1 MDQKQ
6 FISAMSQIAEEKGIS
21 QEQIVET
28 LEMAIAAAY
37 KKDYGKKGQNIKV
50 KFDMKTGEIKVFQVF
65 LVVDKSML
73 REDAPITEEE
83 AEFEKEEEITEDK
96 KIRFNPYKYIMVE
109 DAQKIKKG
117 AKAGDEIQTKLET
130 HTDFGRIAAQT
141 AKQVIIQRLR
151 EAEREVVFEEYK
163 DKEGEVVSAIVQR
176 IEGRNIFLDI
186 GKAVGVLFPEEQ
198 IPGERFFMGQRLR
211 AYILK
216 VEKSPKGADIILSRA
231 YPKLV
236 SRLFSIEVPEISTGA
251 VQIKSIAREPGSRTK
266 VAVWTEEEGV
276 DPIGSCVGQKGSRIQ
291 TVINELGGE
300 KIDIIEW
307 NENTEKYIAN
317 SLSPAK
323 IIDVKIDESKRTAL
337 VIVPEDQISLAIGQR
352 GQNVRLAAKLTGWK
366 IDVKSEK
373 MMEADKEAV
382 PVEAQSEAES
392 EGEKKPK
399 KVKKSKKKDDSEKS

>member
-6 FISAMSQIAEEKGIS
+6 FMSAMSQIAEEKGIA

-50 KFDMKTGEIKVFQVF
+50 KFDVKTGEIKVFQVF
-65 LVVDKSML
+65 LVVDESML
-73 REDAPITEEE
+73 KPETEEISDE
-83 AEFEKEEEITEDK
+83 EMEKEEEVGEDK
-96 KIRFNPYKYIMVE
+96 KIRFNPYKHIMVS

-117 AKAGDEIQTKLET
+117 AKPGDEIQTKLET

-141 AKQVIIQRLR
+141 AKQVIIQRLK
-151 EAEREVVFEEYK
+151 EAERDVIYGEYK

-176 IEGRNIFLDI
+176 VEGRSIFLDI
-186 GKAVGVLFPEEQ
+186 GKAVGILYPEEQ
-198 IPGERFFMGQRLR
+198 IPGERYFIGQRLR
-211 AYILK
+211 VYILK
-216 VEKSPKGADIILSRA
+216 VEKSSKGADIILSRA

-236 SRLFSIEVPEISTGA
+236 SKLFAIEVPEISAGS

-266 VAVWTEEEGV
+266 IAVYTEEEGI
-276 DPIGSCVGQKGSRIQ
+276 DPVGSCVGQKGSRVQ
-291 TVINELGGE
+291 TVINELAGE

-307 NENTEKYIAN
+307 NENMEKYIAN
-317 SLSPAK
+317 ALSPAK
-323 IIDVKIDESKRTAL
+323 IISVEISGKERNAL
-337 VIVPEDQISLAIGQR
+337 VLVLEDQISLAIGQK

-373 MMEADKEAV
+373 MLEAEKKETKEA
-382 PVEAQSEAES
+382 
-392 EGEKKPK
+392 KKAK
-399 KVKKSKKKDDSEKS
+399 KAPSTKLGASKKNDKKS